1 MKNWNTLKELSNI
14 LSQYNNI
21 ENWPTSKNNHSALTV
36 ADWAPK
42 IDIRENK
49 EAYIIDAELPGVK
62 KENVNITL
70 DNGVLTIDGEKQFQ
84 KESEDEKAH
93 RIERIYGSFKRSFSL
108 PELVNEDAV
117 VAKFKE
123 GILSLMI
130 PKAQEQKRK
139 SIAIQVE

>member
-1 MKNWNTLKELSNI
+1 MKNWNTLKELGNI
-14 LSQYNNI
+14 LSQYNNV
-21 ENWPTSKNNHSALTV
+21 ENWPTSKNNHSALTI

-84 KESEDEKAH
+84 KENEDEKSH
-93 RIERIYGSFKRSFSL
+93 RIERTYGCFRRSFSL